1 MTTNDLL
8 CGAPHSFAVRL
19 LNGPLCGCEYQL
31 STPRTLFLVCDTEA
45 LMPAEAPADLP
56 ADSLYIP
63 LASGGIN
70 FEIVLTSEH
79 KAQLTLREL
88 GSNAAPEHNIVF
100 NEPFNVGSLMLAVRP
115 TQEPWANAVLSY
127 PTAEPTP
134 TRTVPLRNKTAIVI
148 FIGLL
153 LILLAAGYYWQ
164 QHSQQRQ
171 SRELASLLG
180 NEATRFQV
188 IPGRNGLL
196 YVSANNERDRS
207 WATQVLA
214 RGDYSDP
221 ATVISP
227 QQENERIARWLANNH
242 PDLAYYR
249 LQLDNPR
256 QPQLWISRQRTRLN
270 DTQQQTLLKQLTE
283 QLPYADQLLLQMVD
297 DNLAVSSAENGLIRQ
312 ALPYSRSDR
321 SGNVTFLIEGAL
333 NDGELLRAQGF
344 VEDYYRQWG
353 TRYVQFAIELKDD
366 WLKGKSF
373 KYGAQGYV
381 KMTPG
386 HWYFPKPL

>member
-1 MTTNDLL
+1 
-8 CGAPHSFAVRL
+8 
-19 LNGPLCGCEYQL
+19 
-31 STPRTLFLVCDTEA
+31 
-45 LMPAEAPADLP
+45 
-56 ADSLYIP
+56 
-63 LASGGIN
+63 LASG
-70 FEIVLTSEH
+70 
-79 KAQLTLREL
+79 
-88 GSNAAPEHNIVF
+88 
-100 NEPFNVGSLMLAVRP
+100 
-115 TQEPWANAVLSY
+115 
-127 PTAEPTP
+127 
-134 TRTVPLRNKTAIVI
+134 
-148 FIGLL
+148 
-153 LILLAAGYYWQ
+153 YYWL
-164 QHSQQRQ
+164 QHSQPRQ

-207 WATQVLA
+207 WAKQVLA
-214 RGDYSDP
+214 RGDYHEP

-227 QQENERIARWLANNH
+227 QQENERITRWLANNY

-249 LQLDNPR
+249 LQLDNPLK
-256 QPQLWISRQRTRLN
+256 PQLWISRQRTTLGEP
-270 DTQQQTLLKQLTE
+270 QQKTLLKKLTE

-297 DNLAVSSAENGLIRQ
+297 DNLAVNSAENGLIQQ
-312 ALPYSRSDR
+312 ALPYSRTER

-333 NDGELLRAQGF
+333 NDGELLRAQRF

-373 KYGAQGYV
+373 KYGGQGYV
-381 KMTPG
+381 KMAPG

>member
-8 CGAPHSFAVRL
+8 CSTSHSFTVRL

-31 STPRTLFLVCDTEA
+31 STPRTLFLVGDTQT
-45 LMPAEAPADLP
+45 LIPAEAAADLP

-70 FEIVLTSEH
+70 FEIVLVSEQ
-79 KAQLTLREL
+79 KNQLILREL
-88 GSNAAPEHNIVF
+88 GSNATPEHNIVF
-100 NEPFNVGSLMLAVRP
+100 NEPFSVGSLTLAVRP
-115 TQEPWANAVLSY
+115 TKEPWTNTVLSY
-127 PTAEPTP
+127 PKATPIP
-134 TRTVPLRNKTAIVI
+134 TREIPQRNKIAIVL

-153 LILLAAGYYWQ
+153 LMLLASGYYWL
-164 QHSQQRQ
+164 QHSQPRQ

-207 WATQVLA
+207 WAKQVLA
-214 RGDYSDP
+214 RGDYHEP

-227 QQENERIARWLANNH
+227 QQENERITRWLANNY

-249 LQLDNPR
+249 LQLDNPLK
-256 QPQLWISRQRTRLN
+256 PQLWISRQRTTLGEP
-270 DTQQQTLLKQLTE
+270 QQKTLLKKLTE

-297 DNLAVSSAENGLIRQ
+297 DNLAVNSAENGLIQQ
-312 ALPYSRSDR
+312 ALPYSRTER

-333 NDGELLRAQGF
+333 NDGELLRAQRF

-373 KYGAQGYV
+373 KYGGQGYV
-381 KMTPG
+381 KMAPG